1 MASEGVKDGRDKY
14 RKTILVCIDESLS
27 IFRKALPVLGGV
39 APILAM
45 TSLSYY
51 AHEENIDV
59 FNHYSSWVSVVP
71 VIAIVVILIGLLFV
85 VLAFYPAGVI
95 YFLIIPL
102 LSKDGIESNNRSKLL
117 GNLLSDE
124 EKLKRKSL
132 ATKVIL
138 VYVLSVVLPFI
149 LVTMGSGPEWVA
161 NNFGFSLVVYILIT
175 AVVLL
180 CLEKYE
186 GFDLRFSN
194 KWKSF
199 RLLLK
204 ENEWLRL
211 LSKISKNIG
220 LFIALSISIC
230 LVVISVFLSD
240 HFFRSGVSNRWWDY
254 FVLIDLLFLGFM
266 LLIIYLFRWD
276 HPRSRLFLCFI
287 LGIGL
292 LLPFI
297 TPFST
302 IISSVTLKNLGMG
315 GGMERVYYVNEDGK
329 SKVPSP
335 FIDNTCCDDHK
346 FCLTKELSIKWAV
359 GDLIYASLAEE
370 ENILKGTKKDKEKT
384 NKQAVPKQTIA
395 LPRDILFPYSVD
407 EGDLMG
413 CKTQQKLIE
422 AANKEAADKEKEGNK

>member
-1 MASEGVKDGRDKY
+1 MGRFVSKEMASEGVKDGKNKY
-14 RKTILVCIDESLS
+14 RKTILDCIDESLS
-27 IFRKALPVLGGV
+27 IFRKALPVLGVV
-39 APILAM
+39 ATILAM
-45 TSLSYY
+45 ISLSYY

-85 VLAFYPAGVI
+85 VLALYPAGVI

-102 LSKDGIESNNRSKLL
+102 LRQDGIEGNNRSKLQ
-117 GNLLSDE
+117 GNPLSDE

-132 ATKVIL
+132 TTKVIL
-138 VYVLSVVLPFI
+138 VYALSVVLPFI
-149 LVTMGSGPEWVA
+149 LVALGSGSEWVA
-161 NNFGFSLVVYILIT
+161 NNFWFCFVIYILIT
-175 AVVLL
+175 ATVLL
-180 CLEKYE
+180 CLERYE
-186 GFDLRFSN
+186 VFDLRFFY
-194 KWKSF
+194 KWQSF

-211 LSKISKNIG
+211 LSKISKEIG

-230 LVVISVFLSD
+230 LAVISVFLAD
-240 HFFRSGVSNRWWDY
+240 HYFRSGVSNRWWDY

-276 HPRSRLFLCFI
+276 SRSRLCLRYI
-287 LGIGL
+287 LVIGL

-335 FIDNTCCDDHK
+335 FIDDTCCDDYE
-346 FCLTKELSIKWAV
+346 FCLTEELSIKWAV
-359 GDLIYASLAEE
+359 GDLVYVSLPEE
-370 ENILKGTKKDKEKT
+370 ENKQGETEADKEKT

-395 LPRDILFPYSVD
+395 LPRNILFSYSVD
-407 EGDLMG
+407 EGDSMG
-413 CKTQQKLIE
+413 CKTQKDLIE
-422 AANKEAADKEKEGNK
+422 AANEGKK